1 MSSIEHWRSAFLI
14 CLLQFTCNSMEF
26 SVNSTPLIFDR
37 PCMPRPLHLPELLSP
52 AGNWECARAAVANGA
67 DAIFFGLPR
76 FNARMRADNFTAEDL
91 PELMKFLHSHGVK
104 GYCAFN
110 VLIFTSELADAETQ
124 LRELEAAGVDAVI
137 VQDIGLARMVKS
149 LTPGLRLHASTQMTI
164 TSPEGL
170 ELANTLGI
178 DQAVL
183 ARELSLRELERFQA
197 NDHPEVPLEVFV
209 HGALCVAYSGQ
220 CLTSESLGRR
230 SANRGECA
238 QACRMP
244 YEMIV
249 DGELMDLGDKRY
261 LLSPQDLAAVQEIP
275 RLIEL
280 GIRSFKIEGR
290 LKTPEYVAAVT
301 RVYRKAIDAALADK
315 ELDDIITEDDRYEL
329 EMTFSRGLYTGW
341 MHGVNHQE
349 LVGAY
354 YGKKRGYYVGVV
366 RSVARDAVELEEN
379 PSHLKNGD
387 GVVFENLQDTNNE
400 QGGRIY
406 GQQGNWIEFQ
416 HGRLRTDLITPGTR
430 IFKTGDQ
437 ALDQR
442 LRQTFQGDIP
452 LRKKQPLHLIVS
464 GSADQPLVIQIKDQ
478 DASVSSTIPLAPALQ
493 RPLTRETLQNQLGRL
508 GGTPFELGTLDL
520 HLDGDLILPVSE
532 LNRMRRSIVSLWRAP
547 TTSGSPIKP
556 KSTVTATYQ
565 SLLPAQ
571 EDSNAP
577 DAPTLHILCRDQAQ
591 IQAALDA
598 DIQHLYVDFEDV
610 RQYADAVKHVRA
622 HSEAKIYLATP
633 RIQKSGEAGIFKL
646 ISRAEPHGVLIR
658 NLGAIAHFRDLGI
671 PITGDFSLNVAN
683 PITASFLKQTS
694 LERLTISYDLNID
707 QVLALLHSAPPPWF
721 EITLHQHMPM
731 FHMEHCA
738 FAAFLSEGTDFT
750 NCGRPC
756 EKHKVSLR
764 DRVGM
769 EHPLKADVG
778 CRNTLFNA
786 VPQTGAQYFNGLL
799 QTGLRH
805 FRVELLEQTQD
816 ESLRIIRTYQSLLAS
831 RRGGEDIWRELKAQ
845 SQLGV
850 TRGTMAEMI

>member
-1 MSSIEHWRSAFLI
+1 
-14 CLLQFTCNSMEF
+14 
-26 SVNSTPLIFDR
+26 
-37 PCMPRPLHLPELLSP
+37 MPRPLHLPELLSP

-91 PELMKFLHSHGVK
+91 PELMRFLHSHGVK

-124 LRELEAAGVDAVI
+124 LRELESAGVDAVI
-137 VQDIGLARMVKS
+137 IQDLGLARMVKQ
-149 LTPGLRLHASTQMTI
+149 LAPGLRLHASTQMTI

-197 NDHPEVPLEVFV
+197 NDKPDVPLEVFV

-249 DGELMDLGDKRY
+249 DGELKDLGDKRY

-315 ELDDIITEDDRYEL
+315 DLSEIITEEDRYEL
-329 EMTFSRGLYTGW
+329 EMTFSRGLYSGW

-366 RSVARDAVELEEN
+366 RSVARDAIELEEI
-379 PSHLKNGD
+379 PDHLKNGD

-406 GQQGNWIEFQ
+406 GQHGNWIEFQ
-416 HGRLRTDLITPGTR
+416 HGRLSTDLIAPGTR

-437 ALDQR
+437 ALEQR

-452 LRKKQPLHLIVS
+452 LRKKQPLDLIIS
-464 GSADQPLVIQIKDQ
+464 GKAGEPLVIEVKDQ
-478 DASVSSTIPLAPALQ
+478 GVKVTSSIMLEQALQ
-493 RPLTRETLQNQLGRL
+493 RPLTQETLQNQLGRL
-508 GGTPFELGTLDL
+508 GGTPFELGSLDL
-520 HLDGDLILPVSE
+520 HLEGNVILPVSE
-532 LNRMRRSIVSLWRAP
+532 LNRMRRSLVSADLKFIGSAP
-547 TTSGSPIKP
+547 VQRTPSTRSVTQMLAEVGSQV
-556 KSTVTATYQ
+556 SAEHGTA
-565 SLLPAQ
+565 
-571 EDSNAP
+571 
-577 DAPTLHILCRDQAQ
+577 DASPSLHILCRDQQQ
-591 IQAALDA
+591 IEAALEA
-598 DIQHLYVDFEDV
+598 DVAHLYVDFEDV
-610 RQYADAVKHVRA
+610 RQYADAVKYVKENSSSR
-622 HSEAKIYLATP
+622 IYLATP

-658 NLGAIAHFRDLGI
+658 NLGAIAFFRDAGI

-683 PITASFLKQTS
+683 PLTADFLKQTG

-707 QVLALLHSAPPPWF
+707 QVLALIEGAPPSWF

-756 EKHKVSLR
+756 EKHKVRLR

-786 VPQTGAQYFNGLL
+786 VPQTGAQYFNGLM

-805 FRVELLEQTQD
+805 YRVELLEQTKD

-831 RRGGEDIWRELKAQ
+831 QRGGEDIWRDLKAQ

-850 TRGTMAEMI
+850 TRGTMAEMV